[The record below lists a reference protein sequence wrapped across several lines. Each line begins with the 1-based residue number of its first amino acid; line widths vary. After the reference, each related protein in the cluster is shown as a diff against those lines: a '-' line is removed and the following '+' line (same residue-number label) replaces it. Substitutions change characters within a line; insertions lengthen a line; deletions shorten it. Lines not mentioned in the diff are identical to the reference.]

1 MYSPDINK
9 REAIRH
15 LPNSPLSK
23 REIKNKF
30 PLSPF
35 CFLLSAFS
43 FLLSRDYIWIAQ
55 PKASSAA
62 SITASCI
69 DGCAWIVRAMR

>member
-9 REAIRH
+9 RGAIRH

-30 PLSPF
+30 PLSAF
-35 CFLLSAFS
+35 C

>member
-23 REIKNKF
+23 REIKNK
-30 PLSPF
+30 LLPF
-35 CFLLSAFS
+35 F